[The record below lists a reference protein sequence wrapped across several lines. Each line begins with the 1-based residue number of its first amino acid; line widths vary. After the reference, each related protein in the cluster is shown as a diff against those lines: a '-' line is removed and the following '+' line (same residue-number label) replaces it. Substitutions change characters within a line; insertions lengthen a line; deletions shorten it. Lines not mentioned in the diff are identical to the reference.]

1 MKLPLHYLKLC
12 VRCCMKN
19 DIIEASRVVIQ
30 NLVIGE
36 KSNKEILK
44 VWDEI
49 RGSDKFENYVK
60 KSKVLELIKE

>member
-1 MKLPLHYLKLC
+1 
-12 VRCCMKN
+12 MKN

-60 KSKVLELIKE
+60 NRKF